1 MFFSASKAFLLFFAC
16 AFISTFAAAQ
26 QFQISESEID
36 IKGVPRKGQQLLV
49 QLDKK
54 VVKKAWENHLREKA
68 GKIVS
73 PITLPKNQLSKGVS
87 VIEKAKIDSISPA
100 PMRIISK
107 VEDTPAGT
115 TVWWTL
121 DLGNAYVSK
130 DGTPQQY
137 AAAETFL
144 KDFARKIYSDDIK
157 QQVTEAE
164 KAWQNAQN
172 EHNRVV
178 KQVDDLNKNL
188 DRNAAR
194 KRELEVEL
202 ERNVKEHEQ
211 ITADIANNLKQQE
224 AAQKEVENMQK
235 AVEVIKAKTDK
246 LQ

>member
-1 MFFSASKAFLLFFAC
+1 MFFLRFKASVLFFAC
-16 AFISTFAAAQ
+16 VFITNFASAQ
-26 QFQISESEID
+26 QFQILETEID

-54 VVKKAWENHLREKA
+54 VVEKAWENHLREKA

-73 PITLPKNQLSKGVS
+73 PITLPKNQIAKGVS
-87 VIEKAKIDSISPA
+87 VLEKAKIDSISPA

-107 VEDTPAGT
+107 VENTPDGT

-130 DGTPQQY
+130 EDTPQQY

-144 KDFARKIYSDDIK
+144 KDFARKIYSDDIR
-157 QQVTEAE
+157 QQVAEAE
-164 KAWQNAQN
+164 KAWQSAQN

-178 KQVDDLNKNL
+178 KQADDLNRNL

-194 KRELEVEL
+194 KQELEAEL
-202 ERNVKEHEQ
+202 ARNVKEHEQ
-211 ITADIANNLKQQE
+211 ITAAIANNLKQQE
-224 AAQKEVENMQK
+224 ATQKEVEKMQK
-235 AVEVIKAKTDK
+235 AVGVVKAKVGK